1 MPALAL
7 CLILLFAAAPFF
19 WLIRPHRSLV
29 FAWLAALPP
38 AAVTVWQALQLPA
51 IAQGNVLVERYAW
64 APTLGLEIALR
75 LDGLAIFF
83 GLIITGIGACIAFYT
98 AYYFEGDKRQGF
110 FYLVLYGFMAS
121 MLGLVWA
128 DDLLTLFVFW
138 EGTSITSYLL
148 IAFKT
153 DYKGATDG
161 ARRALIVTTAGG
173 LAMLAGMVILGL
185 HVGSFNISEIL
196 ATPGIANAAITPVAL
211 SLLFLGAFTKS
222 AQFPFQFW
230 LPGAMA
236 APTPASAYLHSATMV
251 KAGVFL
257 LARLHPAFSELDMW
271 FWTLFLVGGFTMV
284 LGGVSS
290 IRYTDMKALL
300 AYATVAVLGTLVML
314 LAFREKYAYEA
325 FVVTVLAH
333 ALYKAP
339 LFLSAGIVDH
349 AMGTRDLRKL
359 AGLARVMP
367 VVMVTVVLAALSMSG
382 VIPTMGFL
390 AKELMLENGYQL
402 FEHSEQLVGGLM
414 YVAAALAALFMVGS
428 IITLI
433 WEGFFRQQPDEEGAH
448 LHHAPSFGFVAPAL
462 LLTVLGTIGALFIS
476 AYENLLFAPAIA
488 AISGEPAELHFKLWH
503 GFTPVFLTSLGV
515 LAVGFVVF
523 ALRQLL
529 RRGFAAVPQR
539 LSSLVVYDSIVDAI
553 YHFAY
558 RLTVLIQGS
567 PMAPQASVTL
577 LAGVLVAL
585 YAIFLNTER
594 TIVILDSLEIP
605 GISEWLIFALAI
617 FGALATVRARSR
629 LSAIIS
635 LGVVG
640 VTVTLF
646 FVLFGAPD
654 LALTQLLI
662 EVLSVILLVL
672 VFFRVRPDPAIE
684 LDRRRAFR
692 LFVAIAMGFFGFAV
706 VMINH
711 VTQVGESISP
721 YFLEKSYSLGKG
733 TNVVNVILV
742 DFRGYDTMGEITV
755 LGLAALGGYA
765 LLRSPHIQSLRRRI
779 DAARGLNS
787 QDGAPEVSAQQKA
800 TELGHD

>member
-1 MPALAL
+1 MPALAF
-7 CLILLFAAAPFF
+7 CLLLLFISAPIF
-19 WLIRPHRSLV
+19 WLIKPHRSLT

-51 IAQGNVLVERYAW
+51 IAQGNFLIERYAW

-75 LDGLAIFF
+75 LDGLAAFF
-83 GLIITGIGACIAFYT
+83 GLIITGIGACITFYT

-128 DDLLTLFVFW
+128 DDLITLFVFW

-153 DYKGATDG
+153 DDKGATDG

-173 LAMLAGMVILGL
+173 LAMLAGMVILGV
-185 HVGSFNISEIL
+185 HVGTFNIGEIL
-196 ATPGIANAAITPVAL
+196 ATPGIATASVTPVAL
-211 SLLFLGAFTKS
+211 TLIFLGAFTKS

-236 APTPASAYLHSATMV
+236 APTPASSYLHSATMV
-251 KAGVFL
+251 KAGIFL
-257 LARLHPAFSELDMW
+257 LARLHPAFNELPMW

-284 LGGVSS
+284 LAGVSA

-314 LAFREKYAYEA
+314 LAFSEKYAYEA
-325 FVVTVLAH
+325 FVVTVAAH

-359 AGLARVMP
+359 AALARIMP
-367 VVMVTVVLAALSMSG
+367 AVTVTVVLAALSMSG

-390 AKELMLENGYQL
+390 AKELMLENGYHL
-402 FEHSEQLVGGLM
+402 FEHGEQLVGGLM
-414 YVAAALAALFMVGS
+414 YGAAALAALFMVGA
-428 IITLI
+428 IITLV
-433 WEGFFRQQPDEEGAH
+433 WEAFFRRRPDEEGAH

-462 LLTVLGTIGALFIS
+462 LLTLIGAFGALFIS
-476 AYENLLFAPAIA
+476 TYENLLFAPAIA
-488 AISGEPAELHFKLWH
+488 AISGEPVELELKLWH
-503 GFTPVFLTSLGV
+503 GFTPVFLTSLAI
-515 LAVGFVVF
+515 LAFGFVIF
-523 ALRQLL
+523 AVRQWL

-539 LSSLVVYDSIVDAI
+539 LSSLVAYDALIDAV

-558 RLTVLIQGS
+558 RLTTLIQGS
-567 PMAPQASVTL
+567 PMAPQVSVTL
-577 LAGVLVAL
+577 LAGVLVTV
-585 YAIFLNTER
+585 YAVFFTTAR
-594 TIVILDSLEIP
+594 TSVLLDSLEMP
-605 GISEWLIFALAI
+605 SISEWLIFVLAI
-617 FGALATVRARSR
+617 FGALTTVRARSR

-640 VTVTLF
+640 ITVTLF
-646 FVLFGAPD
+646 FVVFGAPD

-662 EVLSVILLVL
+662 EVLTVILLVL
-672 VFFRVRPDPAIE
+672 VFFRVRPDPAIA
-684 LDRRRAFR
+684 DNRRVFR
-692 LFVAIAMGFFGFAV
+692 LFMAVAMGFFGFAI
-706 VMINH
+706 VMVNH
-711 VTQVGESISP
+711 VSQVGDSISP
-721 YFLEKSYSLGKG
+721 YFLENSYTLGKG

-755 LGLAALGGYA
+755 LALAALGGYA
-765 LLRSPHIQSLRRRI
+765 LLRNPQLHVLRRRI
-779 DAARGLNS
+779 DVVRRRDAEPDQAKLP
-787 QDGAPEVSAQQKA
+787 QQHEATGA
-800 TELGHD
+800 GHD